1 MCEPALSS
9 TFYPGG
15 KATCFRHLHRN
26 SGPRFSGLSFRAG
39 GLGPGHHGDLRH
51 GRHGWLRFTN
61 GGNSD
66 GPISVGGV
74 WLTVTPWTEYGD
86 SELTASSG
94 GYGVESEADRRDDPQ
109 IDGDGPNE
117 AIIPTFSSAVS
128 LNSVSATSLSGGES
142 GYGTGP
148 ATDAVFKIGTND
160 RDTDFRVRSIDFT
173 AEAVPEPASLL
184 TAGVGLGL
192 LALARRRK

>member
-1 MCEPALSS
+1 MLSTLTSKLRPTVLAVSLFALAASAQATTV
-9 TFYPGG
+9 TFGTGG
-15 KATCFRHLHRN
+15 T
-26 SGPRFSGLSFRAG
+26 AG
-39 GLGPGHHGDLRH
+39 
-51 GRHGWLRFTN
+51 FTN

-117 AIIPTFSSAVS
+117 AIILTFSSAVS
-128 LNSVSATSLSGGES
+128 LNSVTTTSLTGGES
-142 GYGTGP
+142 TLRYGPGYWH
-148 ATDAVFKIGTND
+148 
-160 RDTDFRVRSIDFT
+160 RVQNRH
-173 AEAVPEPASLL
+173 E
-184 TAGVGLGL
+184 
-192 LALARRRK
+192 